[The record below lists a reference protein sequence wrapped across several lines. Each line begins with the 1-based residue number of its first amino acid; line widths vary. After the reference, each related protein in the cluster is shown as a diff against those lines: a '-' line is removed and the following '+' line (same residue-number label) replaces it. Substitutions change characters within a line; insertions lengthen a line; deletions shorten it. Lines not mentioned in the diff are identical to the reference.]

1 LIKAN
6 LSQNG
11 EVQDWREN
19 DFKTVKHLTLQNM
32 KNNRFP
38 FEIKTIE
45 NDSFIIFQQVDYLK
59 FKNININSLSPNFIK
74 NWPSPFSKVKTN
86 NHFLRYSCFHSR
98 FLQP

>member
-1 LIKAN
+1 MIKAN

-45 NDSFIIFQQVDYLK
+45 NDSFIIFQQFEYLK
-59 FKNININSLSPNFIK
+59 LQKKILILILYHP
-74 NWPSPFSKVKTN
+74 
-86 NHFLRYSCFHSR
+86 RR
-98 FLQP
+98 FVLL